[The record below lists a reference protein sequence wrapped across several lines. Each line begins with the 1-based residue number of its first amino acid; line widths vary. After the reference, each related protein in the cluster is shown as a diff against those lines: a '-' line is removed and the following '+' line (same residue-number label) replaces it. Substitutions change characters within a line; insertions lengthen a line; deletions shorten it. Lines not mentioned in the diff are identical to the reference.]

1 MADKTA
7 CIDIRAP
14 SMEGQ
19 KSGIE
24 SIHLN
29 EELIYTHPQIIDK
42 YLPSLEAHV
51 TYDGP
56 QPWPVILVSVEFAA
70 RKAIAEWGRSATDI
84 THLIFSTYFGCRALS
99 MDLQLVTLL
108 GLHPSISRIIL
119 STHSCSGSGRALQLA
134 KEIAENIYT
143 YRQPSIK
150 ALLDFS

>member
-1 MADKTA
+1 
-7 CIDIRAP
+7 
-14 SMEGQ
+14 MEGQ

-29 EELIYTHPQIIDK
+29 EQLIYTHPQIIDK

-51 TYDGP
+51 TY
-56 QPWPVILVSVEFAA
+56 LVSVEFAA
-70 RKAIAEWGRSATDI
+70 RKAIAEWGHSATDI

-108 GLHPSISRIIL
+108 GLHPSDSRIIL
-119 STHSCSGSGRALQLA
+119 STHGCSGSSRALQLA
-134 KEIAENIYT
+134 KEITENIYT

>member
-1 MADKTA
+1 
-7 CIDIRAP
+7 
-14 SMEGQ
+14 MEGQ

-24 SIHLN
+24 SIHLD
-29 EELIYTHPQIIDK
+29 EELIHTHPQIIDK
-42 YLPSLEAHV
+42 YLPSLEAH
-51 TYDGP
+51 
-56 QPWPVILVSVEFAA
+56 LVSVEFAVW
-70 RKAIAEWGRSATDI
+70 KAIAEWGRSATDI

-108 GLHPSISRIIL
+108 GLHPSVSRIIL
-119 STHSCSGSGRALQLA
+119 STHGCSDSGRALQLA